1 MRSDQVSQV
10 RTNAIRGLKA
20 GGFRSGVL
28 VCFRDSGAFRV
39 MLQITI
45 RADRKHVPGGALIA
59 AFLVRSSGYEVAG
72 RKFPVLGLSAE
83 SVESAFSALA
93 VNVKAER
100 IGIVPRE
107 IRSGYSGFV
116 LLTGTAG

>member
-1 MRSDQVSQV
+1 MFFCAESITERHNEFEAACASFARCV
-10 RTNAIRGLKA
+10 R
-20 GGFRSGVL
+20 
-28 VCFRDSGAFRV
+28 
-39 MLQITI
+39 
-45 RADRKHVPGGALIA
+45 PGGALIA

-116 LLTGTAG
+116 LLTGAAG